1 VEAYN
6 QDGRNLMLNDKISV
20 YGQCPHCLSNLTV
33 GHKCPQLD
41 KENDDDFTKQVECI
55 LSMCTD
61 CLLGKITKGTFTKN
75 LKMIAKIMEKNGQ
88 VD

>member
-1 VEAYN
+1 MEAYN

-20 YGQCPHCLSNLTV
+20 YGQCP
-33 GHKCPQLD
+33 QFD

>member
-20 YGQCPHCLSNLTV
+20 YGQCP
-33 GHKCPQLD
+33 QFD
-41 KENDDDFTKQVECI
+41 KENDDDFTKI
-55 LSMCTD
+55 
-61 CLLGKITKGTFTKN
+61 